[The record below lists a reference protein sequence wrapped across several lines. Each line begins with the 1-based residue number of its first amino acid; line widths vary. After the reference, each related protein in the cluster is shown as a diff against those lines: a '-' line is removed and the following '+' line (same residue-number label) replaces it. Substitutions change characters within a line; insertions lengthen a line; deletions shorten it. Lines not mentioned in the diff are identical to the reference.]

1 MCWAQAQAQTTW
13 ASLPAPLPLLT
24 PCLWMASRSNWTTS
38 WPSTP
43 LHLKPL
49 VQEMRVL
56 WRQKIQVNPP
66 TTFMGL
72 QPLHPLSL

>member
-1 MCWAQAQAQTTW
+1 MCWAHATW
-13 ASLPAPLPLLT
+13 AAFLMRLPLLT

-56 WRQKIQVNPP
+56 WKWKSQISPP
-66 TTFMGL
+66 EAFMGL
-72 QPLHPLSL
+72 